1 MKGNIGSKPKNI
13 SRHSWKKSL
22 RLAAK
27 RDNSYRRKTGL
38 TIGMGP

>member
-1 MKGNIGSKPKNI
+1 MKGIRESKPKNI

-27 RDNSYRRKTGL
+27 KGNARWLKTKPHL
-38 TIGMGP
+38 ES

>member
-1 MKGNIGSKPKNI
+1 MKGIRESKPKNI

-27 RDNSYRRKTGL
+27 KGNLLKRKTGL
-38 TIGMGP
+38 TLDA

>member
-27 RDNSYRRKTGL
+27 RNANKAKTSL
-38 TIGMGP
+38 TWAL

>member
-1 MKGNIGSKPKNI
+1 MKGNIGSKPKHI

-27 RDNSYRRKTGL
+27 RDATRKLKTSLTWGL
-38 TIGMGP
+38 